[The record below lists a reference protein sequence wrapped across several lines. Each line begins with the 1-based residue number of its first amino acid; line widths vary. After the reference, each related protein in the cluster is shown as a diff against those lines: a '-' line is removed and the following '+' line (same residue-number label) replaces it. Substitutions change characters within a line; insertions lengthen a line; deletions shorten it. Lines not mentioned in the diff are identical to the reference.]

1 MSNCVDCGRELPASA
16 AFCGRCGAPVQPPAT
31 GDSFP
36 PTGVA
41 SSLPPPHPASSA
53 PAGAQVLEPRPTL
66 QPSAPSNSAKKL
78 GGTETMRRKRMPNT
92 QIEAKGFFASLFDF
106 GFTSFITLKILRV
119 LYGVLVVLILL
130 TGVGFFVALISQGGA
145 YIAIAIIIVPIVT
158 LIDLVW
164 MRVFM
169 EMVALFFRIGE
180 NTSIMAASAGSA
192 GPTSEGPHSGLA
204 GPYSGPTGPVSG
216 PLPTPGS

>member
-1 MSNCVDCGRELPASA
+1 MSYCVDCGRELPASA

-31 GDSFP
+31 GGSFP

-106 GFTSFITLKILRV
+106 GFTSFITLKFLRV
-119 LYGVLVVLILL
+119 IYGVVVVLILL
-130 TGVGFFVALISQGGA
+130 TSVAILVASISQGGMYA
-145 YIAIAIIIVPIVT
+145 VLAIVVVPIVT
-158 LIDLVW
+158 LIYLVLT
-164 MRVFM
+164 RVSL
-169 EMVALFFRIGE
+169 EIVALFFRIGE
-180 NTSIMAASAGSA
+180 NTSLMVAAANRA
-192 GPTSEGPHSGLA
+192 GPA
-204 GPYSGPTGPVSG
+204 GERVDA
-216 PLPTPGS
+216 

>member
-1 MSNCVDCGRELPASA
+1 MPQSKELAWSFGFYPRWLERYMSYCVDCGRELPASA

-31 GDSFP
+31 GGSFP

-41 SSLPPPHPASSA
+41 SSLPPPRPASSA

-106 GFTSFITLKILRV
+106 GFTSFITLKFLSVI
-119 LYGVLVVLILL
+119 YGVVVVLILL
-130 TGVGFFVALISQGGA
+130 TSVVLLVVSLSQGGSYA
-145 YIAIAIIIVPIVT
+145 VLAIVVIPIVA
-158 LIDLVW
+158 LFYLVVT
-164 MRVFM
+164 RVSL
-169 EMVALFFRIGE
+169 EIVALFF
-180 NTSIMAASAGSA
+180 
-192 GPTSEGPHSGLA
+192 
-204 GPYSGPTGPVSG
+204 
-216 PLPTPGS
+216 

>member
-31 GDSFP
+31 GGSFP
-36 PTGVA
+36 PTGWVTE
-41 SSLPPPHPASSA
+41 SLPAPSPASSA

-66 QPSAPSNSAKKL
+66 QPSAPSSSAKKL

-106 GFTSFITLKILRV
+106 GFTSFITFKFLR
-119 LYGVLVVLILL
+119 YIYAGGVVLILL
-130 TGVGFFVALISQGGA
+130 TGIFFFFEGISQGGV
-145 YIAIAIIIVPIVT
+145 YILGAIIAPIVT
-158 LIDLVW
+158 LAYLILV
-164 MRVFM
+164 RISL
-169 EMVALFFRIGE
+169 EIVAMFFRIGD
-180 NTSIMAASAGSA
+180 NTATMAAAAGIV
-192 GPTSEGPHSGLA
+192 GPSGEGPHSGLA